1 MDPASTTPL
10 APARQG
16 LSTRQILLIL
26 LGGLLFVSALTTG
39 AVIWWLQHNFNPAPL
54 QPVVLSEAEK
64 QAFSAKLAAFGD
76 PAMSPVML
84 KFPTAGTASAPS
96 PTSPAAAPAPTV
108 PAGLENKTIV
118 LTEREVNAYLATQ
131 NLGENIQVSFGEGRV
146 ITTLIVEMP
155 PDFPI
160 LPGQKVRARIT
171 FGTGLTPEHKF
182 SLVFNDLHVGGISLP
197 NAWLGD
203 LKGADLIAENLQRDP
218 ALQRFLSGIRSLEIH
233 PEGARVIL
241 NE

>member
-1 MDPASTTPL
+1 MEPPSTPPIP
-10 APARQG
+10 PARQG
-16 LSTRQILLIL
+16 LSTRQTLLII
-26 LGGLLFVSALTTG
+26 LGGLLLFSALATG
-39 AVIWWLQHNFNPAPL
+39 AVIWWFQHNFNPAPL
-54 QPVVLSEAEK
+54 QPVVLSEVEK
-64 QAFSAKLAAFGD
+64 QAFSAKLSAFGD

-84 KFPTAGTASAPS
+84 KFPTTGTVSTPS
-96 PTSPAAAPAPTV
+96 PTSPAAASAPTV

-118 LTEREVNAYLATQ
+118 LTEREVNAYLASQ
-131 NLGENIQVSFGEGRV
+131 NLGENIQVSFAEGRV
-146 ITTLIVEMP
+146 ITAIIVEMP

-171 FGTGLTPEHKF
+171 FGTGLTPEHKL
-182 SLVFNDLHVGGISLP
+182 SLVFNDLNVGGISLP

-203 LKGADLIAENLQRDP
+203 LKGVDLIAENLQRDP

-233 PEGARVIL
+233 PDGARVIL

>member
-1 MDPASTTPL
+1 METPS
-10 APARQG
+10 APPPPSARQG
-16 LSTRQILLIL
+16 LSTRQILLIVLGSIL
-26 LGGLLFVSALTTG
+26 LVSVLVSA
-39 AVIWWLQHNFNPAPL
+39 AVIGWFQYNFNPAPL
-54 QPVVLSEAEK
+54 QPVVLSEVEK
-64 QAFSAKLAAFGD
+64 QAFTTKLSALED
-76 PAMSPVML
+76 PAMAPMLL
-84 KFPTAGTASAPS
+84 KFPANGPASAPAS
-96 PTSPAAAPAPTV
+96 TTPSAAPAPTV
-108 PAGLENKTIV
+108 PIGLENKTII
-118 LTEREVNAYLATQ
+118 LTEREVNAYLASQ
-131 NLGENIQVSFGEGRV
+131 NLGENIQVSFGEDRV
-146 ITTLIVEMP
+146 ITAIIVEMP

-171 FGTGLTPEHKF
+171 FGTGLTPEHKL

-203 LKGADLIAENLQRDP
+203 LKGVDLIAENLQRDP